1 MNSKIYMEIIYA
13 YLCSLRLIWE
23 KIQLMYTYTFYHS
36 KNPVIFNMKIQ
47 MANGILW

>member
-23 KIQLMYTYTFYHS
+23 KKTIDVYLYFLS
-36 KNPVIFNMKIQ
+36 
-47 MANGILW
+47 